1 MCHASDK
8 SAATHRLSGGV
19 IGFSRIMAAVG
30 QFFAQDAMGFHYA
43 VRIFAGVVWHRPC
56 GICHTESVGKRER
69 FISC

>member
-1 MCHASDK
+1 MYHASDK

-43 VRIFAGVVWHRPC
+43 VRILRRCGLAQPC